1 MEIGRRFGERTVD
14 KYARAAAADVK
25 QQLEAGR
32 YLRASFSAAHYVV
45 LSGKTAWTSE
55 EQERMSAALREET
68 ELRLAAND
76 EATAAWRAAYDR
88 MLTSEQAWSEAV
100 LFRLRNAVAPGKVQA
115 DAGRRLFVAAEAADY
130 LLLGGFPFWDQS
142 ELDHMLAAITEDF
155 NVCARRGD
163 DIMAADRLVVYKL
176 LAEGAHP
183 G

>member
-1 MEIGRRFGERTVD
+1 MEIGRRFGDRTVD
-14 KYARAAAADVK
+14 KYARSAAADVR

-45 LSGKTAWTSE
+45 LSGKTAWSAE

-68 ELRLAAND
+68 QLRLDADD

-88 MLTSEQAWSEAV
+88 MLTGEQIWPEAT
-100 LFRLRNAVAPGKVQA
+100 LFRLRNAVVPGKVQA
-115 DAGRRLFVAAEAADY
+115 DTGRRLLVAGEAADY
-130 LLLGGFPFWDQS
+130 LLLGGFPFWDQL
-142 ELDHMLAAITEDF
+142 ELEQMLAAITEDF

-163 DIMAADRLVVYKL
+163 DVMAADRLVVYKL
-176 LAEGAHP
+176 LAEGAWS